1 MGPVRIPD
9 DHLSARGGPTAHFGK
24 QTPFA
29 GVVCPPAPASGMHRT
44 VFRHLEVTVHADGR
58 PVPARR
64 RTPAPRGPT
73 RTRGRTRPV
82 RPPSRLR
89 AVPGGSGSTTMPGGS
104 RTYATLHPA
113 HAPSRSRI

>member
-1 MGPVRIPD
+1 MGPARIPD

-44 VFRHLEVTVHADGR
+44 VFRPLEVMVHVDGR
-58 PVPARR
+58 PAPARHR
-64 RTPAPRGPT
+64 APAPRGPT
-73 RTRGRTRPV
+73 RSRGRARPV
-82 RPPSRLR
+82 RPPS
-89 AVPGGSGSTTMPGGS
+89 PGARRPGRERFHGHAGGS

-113 HAPSRSRI
+113 HAPSRSRM